1 MKNIFLE
8 SSMKF
13 RDIVNRDIVN
23 ITNCEQ
29 EPIHIPGSIQT
40 HGFLIAMQMNTYEIT
55 YCSANIESFVNITYQ
70 QCLGKTLATVFGE
83 EAYRAVI
90 AYVNKQA
97 LVINPP
103 LEVTVHG
110 VPLLMTV
117 HEADGMYVAELEKI
131 GDHAPNVTTVFNQ
144 TIQFVSYM
152 EQSETLQELCSKVAL
167 QTKTITGYDRVMIY
181 RFDKD
186 YNGEVFAEA
195 REAHLEPFLGLHYP
209 HTDIPAQAR
218 RLYLTNHMRMITDV
232 GYAPVPIYTIDNGAE
247 KVLDLS
253 KSYLRSVSPI
263 HIEYLQN
270 MGVGATLTISLIHDG
285 RLWGLITCHHYS
297 PKYVPLYARIAAQM
311 QGYFLTSQINVRQL
325 SEEYKVSN
333 AVNKALERLLEEPHR
348 EDTDYLQKMAGSTDM
363 LSICNAGGGA
373 ILLNGNIYRNGNTP
387 SGAEIIKLCSWLEG
401 HTRNGE
407 LHTSRLADIYPEAKQ
422 FASKGAGIIYRALS
436 LKGDAVIWFA
446 PETQEEVHWGGDPN
460 NAVVQTD
467 KGLSPRNSFRLWK
480 QILQYESRT
489 WRTPELLAAATFAH
503 TLQKHLTLLI
513 VTEEERKQRL
523 LSQQLQDA
531 NTQLE
536 NINWISS
543 HDLKEPLR
551 KIYMFSSRVL
561 DKEGDKLSEFALV
574 SLQKVCRSVDK
585 MQQLLVDIT
594 EYNKVRH
601 LNSAF
606 EYTHLTDLMH
616 YVSEELRDELQA
628 KNAILNY
635 EALPVVYGA
644 QFMLKQLFINLVRNS
659 LKFSKKAEQCVVH
672 VYATKGI
679 VKLPDIASPPFYE
692 VKVADNGI
700 GFDNKHSETI
710 FKVFS
715 RLHSYDEYEGSGVG
729 LALCRKIMQNHKGY
743 ISATGHP
750 DEGAVFTLHF
760 PVVDAAA
767 TANSK

>member
-1 MKNIFLE
+1 MKV
-8 SSMKF
+8 K
-13 RDIVNRDIVN
+13 DIVNRDIVN
-23 ITNCEQ
+23 LTNCEQ

-40 HGFLIAMQMNTYEIT
+40 HGFLIAMQAQNFIIA
-55 YCSANIESFVNITYQ
+55 YCSGNIEDFVSVTYQ
-70 QCLGKTLATVFGE
+70 QCLGKTFAEVFGK
-83 EAYRAVI
+83 EAQQEFA
-90 AYVNKQA
+90 AYLNKQEFA
-97 LVINPP
+97 INPP
-103 LEVTVHG
+103 LELKINDVPFLVTA
-110 VPLLMTV
+110 
-117 HEADGMYVAELEKI
+117 HETEGMYVAELEHI
-131 GDHAPNVTTVFNQ
+131 GDNAPSITSVYNQ

-152 EQSETLQELCSKVAL
+152 EQSETLQELCSKVAM
-167 QTKTITGYDRVMIY
+167 QTKAITGYDRVMIY

-195 REAHLEPFLGLHYP
+195 REEHLEPFLGLHYP

-218 RLYLTNHMRMITDV
+218 RLYLTNLMRMITDV
-232 GYAPVPIYTIDNGAE
+232 GYAPVPIYTIEDGTP

-270 MGVGATLTISLIHDG
+270 MGVGGTLTISLIHDG

-325 SEEYKVSN
+325 GEEYTVSN
-333 AVNKALERLLEEPHR
+333 AVNKALERLLEKTQE
-348 EDTDYLQKMAGSTDM
+348 EDTGYLEKMATSADM
-363 LSICNAGGGA
+363 LSICNAGGAA
-373 ILLNGNIYRNGNTP
+373 ILFNGHIYCNGSTP
-387 SGAEIIKLCSWLEG
+387 AEEEIRELCSWLEA
-401 HTRNGE
+401 HTKNDE
-407 LHTSRLADIYPEAKQ
+407 LHTSRLADIYPAAKQ
-422 FASKGAGIIYRALS
+422 FASKGAGIIYRTLS

-446 PETQEEVHWGGDPN
+446 PETKEEVHWGGDPN
-460 NAVVQTD
+460 NAVIQTD

-480 QILQYESRT
+480 QILQYESRV

-503 TLQKHLTLLI
+503 ALQKHLTLII
-513 VTEEERKQRL
+513 VSEEERKQRR

-531 NTQLE
+531 NTELE

-551 KIYMFSSRVL
+551 KIYMFTSRVL
-561 DKEGDKLSEFALV
+561 DKEADLLSEYTV
-574 SLQKVCRSVDK
+574 TSLQKVCRSVDK
-585 MQQLLVDIT
+585 MQQLLADIT

-606 EYTHLTDLMH
+606 EHMHLNDLMH
-616 YVSEELRDELQA
+616 YVSEELKDELQA

-635 EALPVVYGA
+635 DALPVVYGA

-659 LKFSKKAEQCVVH
+659 LKFSVKEGQCVINI
-672 VYATKGI
+672 YATSGT
-679 VKLPDIASPPFYE
+679 VALPDMGDRRYHE

-700 GFDNKHSETI
+700 GFDNKHNEAI

-715 RLHSYDEYEGSGVG
+715 RLHTYDQYEGSGVG
-729 LALCRKIMQNHKGY
+729 LALCRKIMQNHKGF
-743 ISATGHP
+743 ITAVGEP
-750 DEGAVFTLHF
+750 GKGAAFTLHF
-760 PVVDAAA
+760 PVVVADGRG
-767 TANSK
+767 K